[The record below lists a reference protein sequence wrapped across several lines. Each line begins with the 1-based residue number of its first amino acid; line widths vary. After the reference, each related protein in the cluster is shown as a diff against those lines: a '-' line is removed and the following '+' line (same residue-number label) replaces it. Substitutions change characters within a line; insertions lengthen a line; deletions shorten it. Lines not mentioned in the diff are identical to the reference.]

1 MTGVKLGWAGGVAG
15 LREMSDSQKW
25 INSSHMPP
33 VILAN
38 GLVLRSEILLWL
50 LNGQMTR
57 YFLCPPSYFFT
68 VLEELMVRPFRPT
81 EFRSGGNDSVARMP
95 FS

>member
-1 MTGVKLGWAGGVAG
+1 MTGDKLGWAGGVAG
-15 LREMSDSQKW
+15 LGEMSDSQKW
-25 INSSHMPP
+25 INSCHMPP

-38 GLVLRSEILLWL
+38 GLVLRSEILL

-57 YFLCPPSYFFT
+57 SFLCPPYFFI

-81 EFRSGGNDSVARMP
+81 EFRSRGK
-95 FS
+95 